1 MDIPRESR
9 KVRRILIRTI
19 AAVIVAGAIGAIT
32 LILSRLE
39 PAAPAVE
46 RKPLI
51 IDSVKRGDIFRE
63 VRGVGKLVS
72 EDMLVVTARVSGRAS
87 RILLQAG
94 TAVEPNTV
102 ILELSNPQL
111 ELNWKD
117 AQTKLNSA
125 EAQYNAKKASLLDQQ
140 LGYEARIAATE
151 AIVNDANL
159 NYEVEKQQ
167 YDDGLIS
174 ELRLK
179 LSQSKVGQRERQLE
193 VEKRQFDVWLN
204 QTKPAQLVLEEAS
217 LEQARSQYNL
227 RKEEYESL
235 KVRAGADGV
244 LAPIQVPVELGQQVS
259 MGQMVA
265 RITNPER
272 LMARLQI
279 PQGQAQDIRIGL
291 PAEIDTYI
299 GIVSGRVSRIE
310 PTVMEGNVTV
320 DVSLDGE
327 LPKGA
332 RPDLSVVGTIEIEQ
346 LLDILYVG
354 RPVLASADSK
364 VELFKLTNDGRFAV
378 RTPVEFG
385 KASVSTIEVLDG
397 LVVGDQIILSDVS
410 QWDAAAAADKIRLK

>member
-1 MDIPRESR
+1 MDIPREPR
-9 KVRRILIRTI
+9 KVRRILIRIIT
-19 AAVIVAGAIGAIT
+19 AVIVAGAIGAIT
-32 LILSRLE
+32 LVLSRLE
-39 PAAPAVE
+39 PAVPAIE
-46 RKPLI
+46 RRPLV
-51 IDSVKRGDIFRE
+51 IDSVKQGDIFLE

-94 TAVEPNTV
+94 TPVEPNTV

-125 EAQYNAKKASLLDQQ
+125 EAQYNAKTATLLDQQ
-140 LGYEARIAATE
+140 LGYEAKIAATE

-179 LSQSKVGQRERQLE
+179 LSQSKVEQRERQLE

-235 KVRAGADGV
+235 KVRAGAAGV

-364 VELFKLTNDGRFAV
+364 VELFKLINDGRFAV
-378 RTPVEFG
+378 RTPVQFG
-385 KASVSTIEVLDG
+385 KTSVSTIEVLDG